1 MLFRSVSQSRYAHS
15 VGAIVDAISTC
26 EINVPTQLRHADK
39 CFPLGRYMRTKIR
52 EAIDY
57 EETDDK
63 EEVFRRTAEMY
74 AVYQNYALDEESP
87 LSMQAFYAYK
97 DDAKRDQLERRQR
110 FYGKRGKI

>member
-1 MLFRSVSQSRYAHS
+1 
-15 VGAIVDAISTC
+15 
-26 EINVPTQLRHADK
+26 
-39 CFPLGRYMRTKIR
+39 
-52 EAIDY
+52 
-57 EETDDK
+57 
-63 EEVFRRTAEMY
+63 MY